1 MERREEFAHE
11 CRIRDLFAESFTELR
26 SDELVIATEHR
37 CGATSIRADL
47 RTVDK
52 NNVLREWE
60 FKIRASYEAVGQ
72 ILTYVAMARQRE
84 NFARTIRG
92 VIAAF
97 EFQPEIK
104 DTIEIMNLGIELVSI
119 PRWMA
124 KAGKIPIPISN
135 VHDVVIIPKNLP
147 NFN

>member
-1 MERREEFAHE
+1 MKRQEEFAHE
-11 CRIRDLFAESFTELR
+11 CRIRNLFAESFAELR
-26 SDELVIATEHR
+26 SDERVIATEHR

-60 FKIRASYEAVGQ
+60 FKIRASYEALGQ

-84 NFARTIRG
+84 NFTRTIRG

-104 DTIEIMNLGIELVSI
+104 DAIEIMNLGIELVSI
-119 PRWMA
+119 PPWMA
-124 KAGKIPIPISN
+124 KAGEIPLTTLQT
-135 VHDVVIIPKNLP
+135 HDVVVIPKILQK
-147 NFN
+147 FD